1 MFDRAKEFM
10 LIKAI
15 NHNIKRIGHM
25 LSLKIDPE
33 TKALDLTVLLVG
45 EDKPLDIS
53 VKSYD
58 FVEKDDKNF
67 IKIGEVETSKTWLNI
82 LLSEYVDNGEI
93 EITPKISKLLK
104 LVM

>member
-1 MFDRAKEFM
+1 MFDRAKEFV

-15 NHNIKRIGHM
+15 NHKIKRIGHM
-25 LSLKIDPE
+25 ISLKIDPE

-45 EDKPLDIS
+45 EDKPLDVS

-58 FVEKDDKNF
+58 FIEKDDKHF
-67 IKIGEVETSKTWLNI
+67 IKIGDVETSRTWLNV
-82 LLSEYVDNGEI
+82 LLSEYLDNDEI